1 MKKQSYILKIG
12 VALTLLLF
20 SVATRSNMF
29 AVEHSAAINGTG
41 ISIDNA
47 SGILTSLDNA
57 NYISLICEDDTSDD
71 DDNDDAYL
79 SLSNKRKVREL
90 YREKHFCYHLQSV
103 SSSFFFS
110 SDTSPPLV

>member
-1 MKKQSYILKIG
+1 M
-12 VALTLLLF
+12 TLLLF
-20 SVATRSNMF
+20 SVAIRSNMF
-29 AVEHSAAINGTG
+29 AVERSVVVNIAG
-41 ISIDNA
+41 ISIDNS

-71 DDNDDAYL
+71 DDNDDAFL
-79 SLSNKRKVREL
+79 SFRDKKKEREL
-90 YREKHFCYHLQSV
+90 YREKHFCYHLNSV